1 MNDKIHQFL
10 IGASGIGLTEVV
22 QNSTAL
28 DPSQITT
35 AGNLIIQL
43 IIGIVTL
50 FGLFK
55 RKKNAQ

>member
-1 MNDKIHQFL
+1 MNYKISQLL

-22 QNSTAL
+22 QTSTAL
-28 DPSQITT
+28 DPSEITT

-55 RKKNAQ
+55 GKKNAQ